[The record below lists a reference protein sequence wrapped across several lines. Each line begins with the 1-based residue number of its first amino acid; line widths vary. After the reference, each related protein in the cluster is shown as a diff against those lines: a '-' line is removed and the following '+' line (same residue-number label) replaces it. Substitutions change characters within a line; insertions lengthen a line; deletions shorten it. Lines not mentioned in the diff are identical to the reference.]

1 MYRLN
6 DMHLLESDQVQWEI
20 GMGAPVLALHQCGF
34 FKHVVATD
42 INFQVYASAV
52 LYFEILADDQSTSN
66 DDGLE
71 SSRAIITKV
80 HDHHYHAERV
90 TRNQKAKL
98 SK

>member
-42 INFQVYASAV
+42 IDFHVYASAV
-52 LYFEILADDQSTSN
+52 LFFEILADQSTSN
-66 DDGLE
+66 DDGSE
-71 SSRAIITKV
+71 SSRALITKV

-90 TRNQKAKL
+90 TRHQKAEL

>member
-42 INFQVYASAV
+42 IDFQVYASAV
-52 LYFEILADDQSTSN
+52 LFFEILVDQSTSN
-66 DDGLE
+66 DDGSEE
-71 SSRAIITKV
+71 SSRALITKV

-90 TRNQKAKL
+90 TRHQKAKL